1 MNLFELMRTGQFEMM
16 MSGNN
21 ALVSEYYSVLYDI
34 YENEFTMYNKRELE
48 IMGYENCIV
57 EYNGKLV
64 DCINYIREIKEKR
77 GENNHELIK

>member
-48 IMGYENCIV
+48 IMGYENCVV

-64 DCINYIREIKEKR
+64 DCINYIRKIKESR
-77 GENNHELIK
+77 IDL